1 MNGVCPKCGPDYP
14 AITPKEKEGASLNK
28 LGTMRKA
35 RIKQNRWDNWY
46 GYVGTRR
53 VIAFGITPEGTA
65 EDNAKAWLEDVKYA
79 ASVVHQWRKHLIDDK
94 GKRPGIKA
102 LLRDPVLRRKLMID
116 CIIATQAREGIKT
129 TQEQAEAAYDKV
141 QKEKKIV

>member
-1 MNGVCPKCGPDYP
+1 
-14 AITPKEKEGASLNK
+14 
-28 LGTMRKA
+28 MRKA

-53 VIAFGITPEGTA
+53 VIAFGNTPEGTA
-65 EDNAKAWLEDVKYA
+65 EDNAKAWLEDMKYA

-94 GKRPGIKA
+94 GKRLGIKA

-129 TQEQAEAAYDKV
+129 TQEQAEAASRDDDSLTSSTLRERRRGRGGAGGV
-141 QKEKKIV
+141 RPPTSPPE